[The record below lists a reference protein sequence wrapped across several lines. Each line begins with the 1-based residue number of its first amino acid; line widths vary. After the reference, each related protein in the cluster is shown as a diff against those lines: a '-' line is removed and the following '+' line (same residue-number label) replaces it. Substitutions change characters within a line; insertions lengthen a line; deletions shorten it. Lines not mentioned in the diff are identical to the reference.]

1 MLTQKAI
8 KTAHILCVGTE
19 LLLGDIVNTNAAFLS
34 QRLADLGI
42 CVYKHTVV
50 GDNPARLKAALAE
63 ALADADLVITS
74 GGLGPTYDDLTKETV
89 ADAFGLEME
98 LDERSLAT
106 IKAYF
111 ERTGRRMPPN
121 NEKQAMMPRGA
132 RVFDNHYG
140 TAPALAYNGLLQ
152 GNLGSSITYGKPVAE
167 IIKEPLLNT
176 IFLNLL
182 ATALALSITIP
193 LGIFCAKKQG
203 SKRDFAV
210 QVGTIVGYSVPT
222 FIIAILF
229 IWFFAIQ
236 LNLFPVSGMSSV
248 GKEYTGFRA
257 VLDRLYHFALP
268 LLVMTFCSLGGM
280 TRYVRASMLDALR
293 LDCIRTARAKGLN
306 ERLVVR
312 SHAFRN
318 ALIPIIALLVGWL
331 LSIFS
336 GSIMIEN
343 VFGING
349 IGRVYF
355 EALTT
360 GDNEIALAMQMF
372 YILIALLGNL
382 LVDIAYGVADPR
394 IRLS

>member
-1 MLTQKAI
+1 MLKYI
-8 KTAHILCVGTE
+8 FKRLGYLLGV
-19 LLLGDIVNTNAAFLS
+19 LLLLS
-34 QRLADLGI
+34 LLVYLIYNLIPVDKASDMAMQEIAGNKNLNYAERYLYWQRRYGLDGNLFVRYLRWLGFA
-42 CVYKHTVV
+42 
-50 GDNPARLKAALAE
+50 PF
-63 ALADADLVITS
+63 
-74 GGLGPTYDDLTKETV
+74 YD
-89 ADAFGLEME
+89 G
-98 LDERSLAT
+98 S
-106 IKAYF
+106 
-111 ERTGRRMPPN
+111 
-121 NEKQAMMPRGA
+121 
-132 RVFDNHYG
+132 
-140 TAPALAYNGLLQ
+140 YNGLLQ

-176 IFLNLL
+176 MFLNLL

>member
-1 MLTQKAI
+1 MLKY
-8 KTAHILCVGTE
+8 ILKRLGYLLGV
-19 LLLGDIVNTNAAFLS
+19 LLLLS
-34 QRLADLGI
+34 LLVYLVYNLIPVDKASDMAMQEIAGNKNLNYAERYLYWQRRYGLDGNLFVRYLRWLGFA
-42 CVYKHTVV
+42 
-50 GDNPARLKAALAE
+50 PF
-63 ALADADLVITS
+63 
-74 GGLGPTYDDLTKETV
+74 YD
-89 ADAFGLEME
+89 G
-98 LDERSLAT
+98 S
-106 IKAYF
+106 
-111 ERTGRRMPPN
+111 
-121 NEKQAMMPRGA
+121 
-132 RVFDNHYG
+132 
-140 TAPALAYNGLLQ
+140 YNGLLQ

-182 ATALALSITIP
+182 ATVLALSITIP